1 MENDVTTSTF
11 RQSFSAALIH
21 PPQHNRP
28 SYNKKRG
35 SYGKNDPSFDIAK
48 SIRVLRPV
56 AVGLGSHC
64 SAHPALSNG
73 VSLSFI
79 HQILNEPGQI

>member
-11 RQSFSAALIH
+11 QQSFSAAPLH
-21 PPQHNRP
+21 TPQHTRP